1 MKKTLVILVAI
12 AATALLQAGAFA
24 AEKTPSEKGG
34 PKWLYV
40 TPTAKP
46 PHHGVYDET
55 MKCIDCHSYDGV
67 DAYTSA
73 TMAMK
78 KSVKGS
84 MPRKEIEEEI
94 AEALKGR
101 GDHREIFVL
110 ATAYE
115 NKPLATVIEFVLD
128 PKTFTFYA
136 ISEKQTEKLFQM
148 DSNPNVSMAYVRHR
162 TDFDYFGGA
171 LGVQIVGKAKLLT
184 GVTGDEAEFI
194 EGARVYLPTLP
205 QPVPTSIQPPPLE
218 DMINMMKGKKVIT
231 KVTPERI
238 VILNRSFK
246 DKGYH
251 AVQIWTP
258 EKKK

>member
-1 MKKTLVILVAI
+1 MKKGLVVAMI
-12 AATALLQAGAFA
+12 VAALAALQANALA
-24 AEKTPSEKGG
+24 AEQAKWEKGG

-46 PHHGVYDET
+46 PHHGIYDET

-78 KSVKGS
+78 KSIKGT
-84 MPRKEIEEEI
+84 MPHKEIEAAI

-101 GDHREIFVL
+101 GDYREIFVL
-110 ATAYE
+110 ATAFE

-128 PKTFTFYA
+128 TKTFTFYA

-148 DSNPNVSMAYVRHR
+148 HSNANVSMAYVRHR
-162 TDFDYFGGA
+162 TDYDYFGGA
-171 LGVQIVGKAKLLT
+171 LGVQIVGKATLLD
-184 GVTGDEAEFI
+184 GDNPEFI
-194 EGARVYLPTLP
+194 DGAKVYLPTLP
-205 QPVPTSIQPPPLE
+205 QPVPTAIQPPPLE

-246 DKGYH
+246 EKGYH
-251 AVQIWTP
+251 AVQIWTL
-258 EKKK
+258 EKK

>member
-1 MKKTLVILVAI
+1 MKKTRVILIVF
-12 AATALLQAGAFA
+12 AAAVLLQAGASA
-24 AEKTPSEKGG
+24 AEKWEKGG

-78 KSVKGS
+78 KSTKGS
-84 MPRKEIEEEI
+84 MPRKEIEAAI

-101 GDHREIFVL
+101 GDYREIFVL
-110 ATAYE
+110 ATAFD

-148 DSNPNVSMAYVRHR
+148 HSNANVSMAYVRHR
-162 TDFDYFGGA
+162 TDYDYFGGA
-171 LGVQIVGKAKLLT
+171 LGVQVVGKAKLLT
-184 GVTGDEAEFI
+184 GVTGDEAEFA
-194 EGARVYLPTLP
+194 EGAKIYLPTLP
-205 QPVPTSIQPPPLE
+205 GAVPTGVQPPPLE
-218 DMINMMKGKKVIT
+218 DMINMIKGKKIIT
-231 KVTPERI
+231 KITPERI

-246 DKGYH
+246 EKGFH

-258 EKKK
+258 EKK

>member
-1 MKKTLVILVAI
+1 MKKTLVVLVAI
-12 AATALLQAGAFA
+12 AATALLQSGAFA
-24 AEKTPSEKGG
+24 AEKTQWEKGG

-46 PHHGVYDET
+46 PYHGVYDET

-78 KSVKGS
+78 KSTKGT
-84 MPRKEIEEEI
+84 MPHKEIEAAI

-101 GDHREIFVL
+101 GDYREIFVL
-110 ATAYE
+110 ATAFE

-148 DSNPNVSMAYVRHR
+148 HSNANVSMAYVRHR
-162 TDFDYFGGA
+162 TDYDYFGGA

-184 GVTGDEAEFI
+184 GDEPEFI
-194 EGARVYLPTLP
+194 EAAKVYLPTLP
-205 QPVPTSIQPPPLE
+205 QPVPTSVQPPPLE

-246 DKGYH
+246 EKGYH

-258 EKKK
+258 EKK

>member
-1 MKKTLVILVAI
+1 MKASLLIL
-12 AATALLQAGAFA
+12 AAAAAAALLAQAPTCA
-24 AEKTPSEKGG
+24 AQQAAWEKGG
-34 PKWLYV
+34 PKSLYV

-46 PHHGVYDET
+46 PHHGVYDAT
-55 MKCIDCHSYDGV
+55 MKCLDCHSYDGV

-84 MPRKEIEEEI
+84 MPRKEIKAAI

-101 GDHREIFVL
+101 GDYREIFIL
-110 ATAYE
+110 ATAFD

-148 DSNPNVSMAYVRHR
+148 YSNPNVSMAYVRHR
-162 TDFDYFGGA
+162 SDYDYFGGA
-171 LGVQIVGKAKLLT
+171 LGVQIVGKAKLLM
-184 GVTGDEAEFI
+184 GDEPAFT

-205 QPVPTSIQPPPLE
+205 QPVPTGVQPPPID
-218 DMINMMKGKKVIT
+218 DMITMLKNKKVIT

-246 DKGYH
+246 QKGYH
-251 AVQIWTP
+251 AVQIWEP
-258 EKKK
+258 EKKQ